1 MVAYMRQIFPLTG
14 FAYISTSFWSQSGH
28 RFKTGFLIGGFLTA
42 GVTVLLVCRLLGIAP
57 GVLNSMW
64 YVSALVYVGLAV
76 ALLMIKVDFMS
87 KKIEDKDVEIEK
99 YNKRIEEIIKSSPF
113 PIIISRLSDDK
124 LILANN
130 NAVKLF
136 GIQPSELDRYRLRDF
151 FADAEN
157 RRLLNE
163 RLEQEKEVQDFEILV
178 KTSTGDTPFW
188 LLTSANIIDYNYD
201 IALYAAFQDITS
213 RKNRETL
220 LKNQAVRDPLTSLY
234 NRRYFEEE
242 VTKRIALSRMKGGC
256 YSVLMI
262 NADKFKNVNDTYG
275 HKVGDKVLIELSST
289 AERALRDCDIVARY
303 GGEEFVC
310 YLSDVGPEKAKIV
323 ADRLRET
330 ISKLVIYSDEGK
342 PFGFTV
348 SIGISSSE
356 ISDNIDTLIKT
367 ADEALYR
374 AKENGR
380 NRCEVFTRADLAH
393 FHGGDD
399 ASHKPE
405 ASQLHP
411 VFEKEGVQEI
421 SLLDGIGANHIVEN
435 NTNIEERK
443 DAEKAKDDFYPILG
457 LDEEDLK

>member
-1 MVAYMRQIFPLTG
+1 M
-14 FAYISTSFWSQSGH
+14 
-28 RFKTGFLIGGFLTA
+28 
-42 GVTVLLVCRLLGIAP
+42 
-57 GVLNSMW
+57 
-64 YVSALVYVGLAV
+64 
-76 ALLMIKVDFMS
+76 
-87 KKIEDKDVEIEK
+87 
-99 YNKRIEEIIKSSPF
+99 
-113 PIIISRLSDDK
+113 
-124 LILANN
+124 
-130 NAVKLF
+130 
-136 GIQPSELDRYRLRDF
+136 
-151 FADAEN
+151 
-157 RRLLNE
+157 
-163 RLEQEKEVQDFEILV
+163 
-178 KTSTGDTPFW
+178 
-188 LLTSANIIDYNYD
+188 
-201 IALYAAFQDITS
+201 AARS
-213 RKNRETL
+213 
-220 LKNQAVRDPLTSLY
+220 
-234 NRRYFEEE
+234 
-242 VTKRIALSRMKGGC
+242 
-256 YSVLMI
+256 
-262 NADKFKNVNDTYG
+262 
-275 HKVGDKVLIELSST
+275 
-289 AERALRDCDIVARY
+289 
-303 GGEEFVC
+303 
-310 YLSDVGPEKAKIV
+310 KIV